1 MLFRLASHWTESEA
15 GHKKSLAHMGVELIP
30 TAHVIPSYCRPCTDL
45 LYQPTASNSLERCHS
60 IIMPSASIFYFPMDV
75 IRQTVSF
82 FLFFFL
88 RALPRQPFWML
99 VSSCQVSTTSRL
111 PCKLALASHYVLYD
125 SSRSLWPWRR
135 NRTKRKWSVQADEE
149 AYPRI
154 PSGYI
159 RRKPRGMFAYLKPP
173 PPLLGEENDQHVQQE
188 EGQTQEEHL
197 ERPQASEKNDNPI
210 IQPKDKSQSID
221 FGFSWAV
228 PFMPAQQKVEKPFG
242 NNDKAHTSRKN
253 SFLPGAHHLPWFM
266 TWDNN
271 TWPGKTGDHLMEC
284 EEEPQ
289 HYHSTICK

>member
-1 MLFRLASHWTESEA
+1 
-15 GHKKSLAHMGVELIP
+15 
-30 TAHVIPSYCRPCTDL
+30 
-45 LYQPTASNSLERCHS
+45 
-60 IIMPSASIFYFPMDV
+60 
-75 IRQTVSF
+75 
-82 FLFFFL
+82 
-88 RALPRQPFWML
+88 
-99 VSSCQVSTTSRL
+99 
-111 PCKLALASHYVLYD
+111 
-125 SSRSLWPWRR
+125 
-135 NRTKRKWSVQADEE
+135 
-149 AYPRI
+149 
-154 PSGYI
+154 
-159 RRKPRGMFAYLKPP
+159 MFAYLKPP

>member
-1 MLFRLASHWTESEA
+1 MHGPSVSTNGFEQPRAMSFDHYALGFHFLFPHGCYSTNRFILLVLFFTGFASATILDA
-15 GHKKSLAHMGVELIP
+15 
-30 TAHVIPSYCRPCTDL
+30 R
-45 LYQPTASNSLERCHS
+45 
-60 IIMPSASIFYFPMDV
+60 IIMPGVNY
-75 IRQTVSF
+75 
-82 FLFFFL
+82 
-88 RALPRQPFWML
+88 
-99 VSSCQVSTTSRL
+99 VSS
-111 PCKLALASHYVLYD
+111 
-125 SSRSLWPWRR
+125 SL

-289 HYHSTICK
+289 HYHSTISSPDRRVRKILAKNNVFQLDLSLRPSQSRTYSPYKRQRDLDSKGKY